1 MLASELFKAIDKI
14 APPYLALKNDKIGY
28 LGPGIPEKMEI
39 DKVQLRMD
47 VFPWDD
53 PFKCDSDIVVCHH
66 PPLFEPD
73 FPVYVVHSNWD
84 IVSGGSNDAL
94 AECLNM
100 WVLDVLD
107 EKTGIG
113 RICSTVTTI
122 EKFIRVISRAISTD
136 HINMIGNPRKII
148 KKVAV
153 VSGFGL
159 NNIEYMHLAYQNDVD
174 VYLSGDLTHQ
184 SAILAEKLGLC
195 VIDATHHATEIP
207 GLIKLCDSIS
217 KLGVKTEFVDGG
229 VPWKTIKI

>member
-1 MLASELFKAIDKI
+1 MLASELFNAINKI
-14 APPYLALKNDKIGY
+14 APPYLALKNDRIGY
-28 LGPGIPEKMEI
+28 LGPGNPEEMEI
-39 DKVQLRMD
+39 DKVQVRMD
-47 VFPWDD
+47 ILPWED
-53 PFKCDSDIVVCHH
+53 PSNSDLVVCHH
-66 PPLFEPD
+66 TPLFEPD

-84 IVSGGSNDAL
+84 IVNGGANDAL
-94 AECLNM
+94 AECLNL

-122 EKFIRVISRAISTD
+122 EKFIKNISRAIPTD
-136 HINMIGNPRKII
+136 HIKIVGNQKKII
-148 KKVAV
+148 KKIAV

-159 NNIEYMHLAYQNDVD
+159 NNLEYINLAYKKGAD
-174 VYLSGDLTHQ
+174 VYISGDLTHQ

-207 GLIKLCDSIS
+207 GLIKLCDFIS
-217 KLGVKTEFVDGG
+217 KLGVKTEFVDAE